1 LSGHR
6 HGTGPEHDFEPEPGL
21 PEPLPAGERL
31 LWQGAP
37 EWRGLARRAFHVR
50 KLAVYFGTIAAA
62 HAAARLAQGA
72 TPGQVLVSTLW
83 LAGFGLLAM
92 GILALMAWLSAR
104 TTVYTVTDRRVV
116 MRIGIVLTM
125 TFNLPYRSIDSA
137 GLRLFGDGAGD
148 LPLVLKP
155 GDKIA
160 FVHLWPHARP
170 WRLAHPEPMLRCV
183 PDAARVARIVADAWS
198 QATGGVV
205 HPVVSPAAPQDARQG
220 DAQPALAGR

>member
-6 HGTGPEHDFEPEPGL
+6 HGTGPEHDFEPEMGL

-37 EWRGLARRAFHVR
+37 DWRALAIRAFHVR

-62 HAAARLAQGA
+62 HAAARLAQGN
-72 TPGQVLVSTLW
+72 TGTQVLGSTLW
-83 LAGFGLLAM
+83 LAGFALLAL

-125 TFNLPYRSIDSA
+125 TFNLPYRSIESA
-137 GLRLFGDGAGD
+137 GLRLFADGAGD
-148 LPLVLKP
+148 LPLVLKA
-155 GDKIA
+155 GNKIA
-160 FVHLWPHARP
+160 FPHLWPHARP

-183 PDAARVARIVADAWS
+183 PDAARVARTLADACA
-198 QATGGVV
+198 QATGGQVL
-205 HPVVSPAAPQDARQG
+205 PVRVPEAAEGVRGTDS
-220 DAQPALAGR
+220 QPALAGR